1 MAVLHPHVGG
11 WTETEHEV
19 RTVLDGIGR
28 ELLAFGPDTGHMS
41 WAGMDVVGILRE
53 YAGRVLR
60 EYAGRIVGVHVKD
73 TFSAGI
79 DRAKAL
85 DLDYRDATRP
95 GRIRAEPGTGQLDL
109 EGCVEAIGSDYT
121 GDYMIEVD
129 VPTVPLKRCH
139 QLAYDWAIATV
150 PLATLPLA
158 TLPLATLPLATLP
171 LATLPLA
178 TLPLP
183 TRPLG
188 TRSR

>member
-1 MAVLHPHVGG
+1 M
-11 WTETEHEV
+11 
-19 RTVLDGIGR
+19 LDGIGR
-28 ELLAFGPDTGHMS
+28 ELLAFGPDAGHMS

-60 EYAGRIVGVHVKD
+60 EYAGQIVGVQVKD

-79 DRAKAL
+79 DRANAL

-95 GRIRAEPGTGQLDL
+95 GGIGPNLAPASSISK
-109 EGCVEAIGSDYT
+109 GCVEAIGSDYT

-139 QLAYDWAIATV
+139 QLAYDWAIAT
-150 PLATLPLA
+150 LPLA
-158 TLPLATLPLATLP
+158 TPPLA
-171 LATLPLA
+171 
-178 TLPLP
+178 

-188 TRSR
+188 RRSRRAPTAGGPGAPSPRR

>member
-19 RTVLDGIGR
+19 RTVLYGIGR

-60 EYAGRIVGVHVKD
+60 EYAGQIVGVQVKD

-95 GRIRAEPGTGQLDL
+95 GGIGPNLAPASSISRAASRRSDRTTPGT
-109 EGCVEAIGSDYT
+109 T
-121 GDYMIEVD
+121 
-129 VPTVPLKRCH
+129 
-139 QLAYDWAIATV
+139 
-150 PLATLPLA
+150 
-158 TLPLATLPLATLP
+158 
-171 LATLPLA
+171 
-178 TLPLP
+178 
-183 TRPLG
+183 
-188 TRSR
+188 